1 LGGLATT
8 RVEEPPFFRPLDALV
23 FILSPAYNSFVKRR
37 YSFLSKMAPLN
48 GVVFMRAKLSLGVQ
62 RQMIPHVY
70 M

>member
-37 YSFLSKMAPLN
+37 YSFLSKMAPLD
-48 GVVFMRAKLSLGVQ
+48 GVVFVGV
-62 RQMIPHVY
+62 
-70 M
+70 